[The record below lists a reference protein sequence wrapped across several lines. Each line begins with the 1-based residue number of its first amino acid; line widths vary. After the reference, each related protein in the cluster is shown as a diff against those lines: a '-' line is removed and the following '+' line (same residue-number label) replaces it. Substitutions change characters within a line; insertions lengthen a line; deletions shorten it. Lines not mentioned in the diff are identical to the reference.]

1 MMRDCEA
8 AGLLIAK
15 RVPSGSTV
23 GVGSGGVE
31 ERSEERRQTRGT
43 TGEETRGGS
52 GSEALEGALGT

>member
-1 MMRDCEA
+1 MHDARLR
-8 AGLLIAK
+8 GSRLTK